1 MQHRA
6 ESVSIPAEKKWPV
19 VETGS
24 PQVSCGRKGSIT
36 SEKRRDHAMTA
47 QAEAT
52 RPTPTSARGLPI
64 WFWTVAALGVLWNAY
79 GVLQFFESVTATE
92 ESLMSMGMDEVQAQT
107 ISTYPI
113 WMTAAFAA
121 GTFGGLIGSVLL
133 LLRRRAAVPLFV
145 VSLAGYVVLYIGD
158 ITEGV
163 FVALGAS
170 QVAILSLVVIIAS
183 GLLWTSR
190 IAVRKDILR

>member
-1 MQHRA
+1 M
-6 ESVSIPAEKKWPV
+6 
-19 VETGS
+19 
-24 PQVSCGRKGSIT
+24 
-36 SEKRRDHAMTA
+36 
-47 QAEAT
+47 
-52 RPTPTSARGLPI
+52 PTSARGVPI

-163 FVALGAS
+163 FAALGAS

-190 IAVRKDILR
+190 IAVRKDILA